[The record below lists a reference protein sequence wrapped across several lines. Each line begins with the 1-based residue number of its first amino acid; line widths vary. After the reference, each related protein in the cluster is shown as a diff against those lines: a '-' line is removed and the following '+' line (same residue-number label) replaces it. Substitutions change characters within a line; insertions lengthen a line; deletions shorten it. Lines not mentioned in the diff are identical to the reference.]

1 MTSAAIKSELTMA
14 VINYA
19 QALHQEIEQTPQEYL
34 GALLNIVHTFKESVT
49 EKPVLDEATRLALA
63 EGQRQAD
70 NGQFASDDEVTNFF
84 KKWDVDA

>member
-1 MTSAAIKSELTMA
+1 MKGELIMA

-19 QALHQEIEQTPQEYL
+19 QALHQEIEQTPPDYV

-49 EKPVLDEATRLALA
+49 EKPTLDEATRLALA

-84 KKWDVDA
+84 NKWDVDA

>member
-1 MTSAAIKSELTMA
+1 MAA
-14 VINYA
+14 INYA
-19 QALHQEIEQTPQEYL
+19 QALHQAIEQTPQEYL

-49 EKPVLDEATRLALA
+49 EKPLLDEKTRLALA

-70 NGQFASDDEVTNFF
+70 NGEFASDDEVTNFF